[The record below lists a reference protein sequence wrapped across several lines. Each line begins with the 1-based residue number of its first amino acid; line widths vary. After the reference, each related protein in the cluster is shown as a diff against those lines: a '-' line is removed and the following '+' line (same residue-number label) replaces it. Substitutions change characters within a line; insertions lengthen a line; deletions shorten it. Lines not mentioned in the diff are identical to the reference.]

1 MTSVRFLN
9 GLHTI
14 GGNIVEISTETSRI
28 ITDFGVAA
36 DLTGET
42 IDESIEAGKLPN
54 LPEFFHNTPD
64 QYEHEA
70 IVISH
75 LHIDHMG
82 ALQYLTKDVPIYMSP
97 ASLKLYETLIAAGDE
112 KLVKNLHVLTPEQP
126 LAIGDLTVTGYLSD
140 HDEPG
145 IMALAISDGNH
156 TYVHSGDV
164 RLNGPHRDRVDHW
177 AQTLHDQH
185 VKMLFLEGTTFSF
198 DSDTPVEDSQH
209 PATPYTEDTLQTAFG
224 QALDDADQLVVLNPY
239 VRNWERLADFQET
252 AHVHHR
258 KIAWTELSQQVLKH
272 VANVQPDQVDAADL
286 KAHPEQYV
294 LENSFENL
302 STLSNLPVS
311 VYLHSNGVPLG
322 DHDPHFQELLDFLKQ
337 HSIPIQYLSCTG
349 HATKDDLITLCKMIA
364 PEIVVPWHSFKPEL
378 EAEALDKQTLA
389 MVLQPEK
396 DLFYSVDEPEDAQ
409 D

>member
-14 GGNIVEISTETSRI
+14 GGNIVEVSTKTSRI

-64 QYEHEA
+64 QYAHEA

-97 ASLKLYETLIAAGDE
+97 ASLKLYETLITAGDE
-112 KLVKNLHVLTPEQP
+112 KPVKNLHALTPEQP
-126 LAIGDLTVTGYLSD
+126 LTIGDLTATGYLSD

-145 IMALAISDGNH
+145 VMALAISDGDH

-164 RLNGPHRDRVDHW
+164 RLNGPHRDRVKHW

-198 DSDTPVEDSQH
+198 ESDTPVEDSQH

-239 VRNWERLADFQET
+239 VRNWERLVNFQET
-252 AHVHHR
+252 AHAHHR
-258 KIAWTELSQQVLKH
+258 QIAWTELSKQVLKH
-272 VANVQPDQVDAADL
+272 VTNIEPDQVDAKDF
-286 KAHPEQYV
+286 KAHPEKYV

-302 STLSNLPVS
+302 SDLSNLPVS
-311 VYLHSNGVPLG
+311 VYLHSNGIPLG
-322 DHDPHFQELLDFLKQ
+322 DYDPHFQELLDFLKQ
-337 HSIPIQYLSCTG
+337 HHIPIQYLSCTG
-349 HATKDDLITLCKMIA
+349 HATKEDLITLCKMIA

>member
-14 GGNIVEISTETSRI
+14 GGNIVEISTQTSRI

-42 IDESIEAGKLPN
+42 IDESIASGKLPN

-64 QYEHEA
+64 QYKHEA

-82 ALQYLTKDVPIYMSP
+82 ALQYLTKDVPIYMSQD
-97 ASLKLYETLIAAGDE
+97 SLKLYETLIAAGDE
-112 KLVKNLHVLTPEQP
+112 QPVANLHALKPEHP
-126 LAIGDLTVTGYLSD
+126 LAVGDLTVTGYLSD

-145 IMALAISDGNH
+145 IMALAISDGDH
-156 TYVHSGDV
+156 LYVHSGDV

-209 PATPYTEDTLQTAFG
+209 PATPYTEATLQTAFG
-224 QALDDADQLVVLNPY
+224 QALDAADQLVVLNPY
-239 VRNWERLADFQET
+239 VRNWERLANFQAT
-252 AHVHHR
+252 AHAHHR
-258 KIAWTELSQQVLKH
+258 QIAWTELSQQVLNH
-272 VANVQPDQVDAADL
+272 VAHIQPDHVNAKDL
-286 KAHPEQYV
+286 KAHPEKYV

-302 STLSNLPVS
+302 NDLTDLTVS

-322 DHDPHFQELLDFLKQ
+322 DYDPHFQELLDYLNQ
-337 HSIPIQYLSCTG
+337 HNIPIQYLSCTG
-349 HATKDDLITLCKMIA
+349 HATKTDLITLCQMIA

-378 EAEALDKQTLA
+378 EAKALDKQTLA

-396 DLFYSVDEPEDAQ
+396 DLFYSVDDPEDAQ

>member
-42 IDESIEAGKLPN
+42 IDESITNGKLPN
-54 LPEFFHNTPD
+54 LPEFFHNTADPF
-64 QYEHEA
+64 QHEA

-82 ALQYLTKDVPIYMSP
+82 ALQYLNKNIPIYLSP
-97 ASLKLYETLIAAGDE
+97 ESLALYQTLIQAGDE
-112 KLVKNLHVLTPEQP
+112 RPVANLHALTPETP
-126 LAIGDLTVTGYLSD
+126 LPIGDLTVTSYRSD

-145 IMALAISDGNH
+145 ATAIAISDGDH
-156 TYVHSGDV
+156 LYVHSGDV

-177 AQTLHDQH
+177 AQTVHDQH

-209 PATPYTEDTLQTAFG
+209 PATPYTEDTLQVAFG

-239 VRNWERLADFQET
+239 FRNWERLVSFQAT
-252 AHVHHR
+252 AHQHHR
-258 KIAWTELSQQVLKH
+258 QIAWTELSQQVLKH
-272 VANVQPDQVDAADL
+272 VANIEPDHVDETDL
-286 KAHPEQYV
+286 KVHPDKYV
-294 LENSFENL
+294 LENNFEHLNDLANL
-302 STLSNLPVS
+302 SVS

-322 DHDPHFQELLDFLKQ
+322 DYDPHFQALLDFLKQ
-337 HSIPIQYLSCTG
+337 HNIPIQYLSCTG